1 MMTSCFPIIE
11 FIVFTLIKL
20 RSNERKFQEGA
31 QLRSRLRVN
40 GQPINTSTVPL
51 QDPVLNHVSA
61 NGSGVG
67 VEGCDYFI
75 ESFFGV
81 AHIGGQ
87 SLGDAMEN
95 GNLLGGLY
103 GDCDE

>member
-1 MMTSCFPIIE
+1 MP
-11 FIVFTLIKL
+11 
-20 RSNERKFQEGA
+20 
-31 QLRSRLRVN
+31 
-40 GQPINTSTVPL
+40 
-51 QDPVLNHVSA
+51 A

-67 VEGCDYFI
+67 VEGCDNFI